1 MRDGYPTNW
10 SVLPQR
16 LKDFQFQ
23 PIRSVVSWALILIA
37 AWLTA
42 LAVVGLFVWAL
53 ARSAAIGDRDQLE
66 QLEQLDFA
74 RALEADKSALDRR
87 LDREDRR
94 AITRPWT
101 ESMSGRRAADALR
114 QDLADAEHAL
124 EDAEIRLAE
133 IEARQS
139 G

>member
-42 LAVVGLFVWAL
+42 FAVVGLFVWAL
-53 ARSAAIGDRDQLE
+53 ARSAAIGDRD

-101 ESMSGRRAADALR
+101 ESMSGRRAEDALR

-124 EDAEIRLAE
+124 EDAEI
-133 IEARQS
+133 EARQS

>member
-1 MRDGYPTNW
+1 LRDGYPTNW

-42 LAVVGLFVWAL
+42 FAVVGLFVWAL

-66 QLEQLDFA
+66 QLDFA
-74 RALEADKSALDRR
+74 CALEADKSALDRR

-101 ESMSGRRAADALR
+101 ESMSGRRAEDALR

-124 EDAEIRLAE
+124 EDAEI
-133 IEARQS
+133 EARQS

>member
-1 MRDGYPTNW
+1 LRDGYPTNW

-16 LKDFQFQ
+16 LKDFPFQ

-42 LAVVGLFVWAL
+42 LAVVVLLVWAL
-53 ARSAAIGDRDQLE
+53 ARSAAIGDRD

-101 ESMSGRRAADALR
+101 ESMSGRRAEDALR
-114 QDLADAEHAL
+114 QDLADAERAL

-139 G
+139 A

>member
-42 LAVVGLFVWAL
+42 LAVVVLLVWAL
-53 ARSAAIGDRDQLE
+53 ARSAAIGDRD

-101 ESMSGRRAADALR
+101 ESMSGRRAEDALR
-114 QDLADAEHAL
+114 QDLADAERAL

-139 G
+139 A

>member
-42 LAVVGLFVWAL
+42 FAVVGLFVWAL

-66 QLEQLDFA
+66 QLDFA
-74 RALEADKSALDRR
+74 RALEAEKSAPDRR

-101 ESMSGRRAADALR
+101 ESMSGRRAEDALR

-124 EDAEIRLAE
+124 EDAEI
-133 IEARQS
+133 EARQS

>member
-1 MRDGYPTNW
+1 LRDGYPTNW

-42 LAVVGLFVWAL
+42 FAVVGLFVWAL
-53 ARSAAIGDRDQLE
+53 ARSAAIGDRD

-101 ESMSGRRAADALR
+101 ESMSGRRAEDALR
-114 QDLADAEHAL
+114 QDVADAEHAL

>member
-1 MRDGYPTNW
+1 LRDGYPTNW

-42 LAVVGLFVWAL
+42 FAVVGLFVWAL
-53 ARSAAIGDRDQLE
+53 ARSAAIGDRD

-101 ESMSGRRAADALR
+101 ESMSGRRAEDALR

-124 EDAEIRLAE
+124 EDAEI
-133 IEARQS
+133 EARQS